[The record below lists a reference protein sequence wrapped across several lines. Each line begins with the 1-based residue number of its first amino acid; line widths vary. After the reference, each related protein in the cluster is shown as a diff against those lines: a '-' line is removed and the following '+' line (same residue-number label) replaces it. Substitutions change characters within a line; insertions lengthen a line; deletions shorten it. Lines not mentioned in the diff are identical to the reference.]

1 MSSLFK
7 AIKNLGKTTQKV
19 QNIQPSQIVNPNQ
32 GQPSNM
38 AAQVILNN
46 GIKIPRIGR
55 K

>member
-19 QNIQPSQIVNPNQ
+19 QNIQPSQIVNPDQ
-32 GQPSNM
+32 GGSNM